1 MTPVTTCRHPHA
13 LQGPNL
19 SPNLPFGG
27 LPPELRPVHGVHTR
41 HRGLSPRAPPPPSE
55 APRGRLPR
63 RFSPRSK
70 GPGVGPPCPARPG
83 LAARRRA
90 TPHSRPRPQGAG
102 PTRRRCPGRRRRR
115 EVEAVTAGLGGSMR
129 CQVTVLYFARSAELA
144 GLRSE
149 SVSVPQR
156 ITSLQ
161 LWEEI
166 VKIHP
171 RLAVIRDQVIFAV
184 QQEYVFLG
192 DQLLVLQTGDEV
204 AIIPPISGG

>member
-1 MTPVTTCRHPHA
+1 MGHP
-13 LQGPNL
+13 Q
-19 SPNLPFGG
+19 
-27 LPPELRPVHGVHTR
+27 PPW
-41 HRGLSPRAPPPPSE
+41 
-55 APRGRLPR
+55 
-63 RFSPRSK
+63 
-70 GPGVGPPCPARPG
+70 
-83 LAARRRA
+83 
-90 TPHSRPRPQGAG
+90 
-102 PTRRRCPGRRRRR
+102 
-115 EVEAVTAGLGGSMR
+115 
-129 CQVTVLYFARSAELA
+129 VTVLYFARSAELV

-171 RLAVIRDQVIFAV
+171 RLAVIRDQVVFAV
-184 QQEYVFLG
+184 RQEYVLLG

>member
-1 MTPVTTCRHPHA
+1 MCQPLASHWVLFREFTGHSKPDSPKRSPA
-13 LQGPNL
+13 LPK
-19 SPNLPFGG
+19 
-27 LPPELRPVHGVHTR
+27 T
-41 HRGLSPRAPPPPSE
+41 
-55 APRGRLPR
+55 RGRGR
-63 RFSPRSK
+63 GRSCRPQAV
-70 GPGVGPPCPARPG
+70 GRAYARGPPGGRG
-83 LAARRRA
+83 RRA
-90 TPHSRPRPQGAG
+90 AD
-102 PTRRRCPGRRRRR
+102 
-115 EVEAVTAGLGGSMR
+115 GGSMS
-129 CQVTVLYFARSAELA
+129 CQVTVLYFARSAELV

-171 RLAVIRDQVIFAV
+171 RLAVIQEQVVFAV
-184 QQEYVFLG
+184 RQEYVLLG

>member
-1 MTPVTTCRHPHA
+1 HPHA

-19 SPNLPFGG
+19 SPNLPFGS
-27 LPPELRPVHGVHTR
+27 LPPELRPVRGVHTGDR
-41 HRGLSPRAPPPPSE
+41 CLSPRAPPPPSE
-55 APRGRLPR
+55 APRGCLSR
-63 RFSPRSK
+63 RFSPRGK

-83 LAARRRA
+83 LAARSRA
-90 TPHSRPRPQGAG
+90 TPHSRRRPQGAG
-102 PTRRRCPGRRRRR
+102 RTRRRSPGRRRRR
-115 EVEAVTAGLGGSMR
+115 EAEAVPAGLGGSMR